1 MRQKGFLVR
10 LVSARVPIVAVTILL
25 GLSLAYNSERSSQY
39 NQDELRALAIARA
52 TAAIPELPTLL
63 KSGDPEGK
71 IAELGEKIRKNTDAS
86 YVVIA
91 NSQAIR
97 FSHPNILLIGKRLDG
112 DQPSLQGKSY
122 TRINHGTLGISVNGK
137 TPIYDATGKIVGLV
151 SAGILVEKLGNQSSY
166 LFRTFLLYGFGFLI
180 IGLLLSELLV
190 RLSRNWKLAAELEAI
205 TMQFHER
212 EAMLHSIREGVITLT
227 PENRITLVNDEA
239 CRLLELKPSSVGKKI
254 SDLFTP
260 GRLRSLLEGT
270 IDENDDFRVLT
281 DKYSIL
287 INRRPVN
294 KKDRLIGSVVTLR
307 DRTEHVE
314 LMRELDSVQNFTDAL
329 RSQQHEYA
337 NRLHVLSGLLE
348 LHKYQ
353 EASEFLG
360 EIAFA
365 QTNLAEELNMNLSN
379 PLIVALLIAK
389 VTIASERGVK
399 LIVDAQTSI
408 NDLNADQNGLVTII
422 GNLLDNG
429 IDAASGTAKAEA
441 HIIFTKVDSNSKKII
456 VRDSGPGLPE
466 GNPHVVFEDG
476 YSTKVTRGAGH
487 RGLGLAIVH
496 RLILQ
501 YSGTIVASNELGAKF
516 VVTIPTRGT
525 YVLQGT
531 NI

>member
-1 MRQKGFLVR
+1 MRQKGLLVR
-10 LVSARVPIVAVTILL
+10 LAGARVPIVTIAILL

-39 NQDELRALAIARA
+39 KQDELRALAIARA
-52 TAAIPELPTLL
+52 TAAIPELPLLL
-63 KSGDPEGK
+63 KSSDPDGK
-71 IAELGEKIRKNTDAS
+71 IAILAELIRKNTNAS
-86 YVVIA
+86 YIVIA
-91 NSQAIR
+91 NSKAIR
-97 FSHPNILLIGKRLDG
+97 FSHPNPELIGQRLDG
-112 DQPSLQGKSY
+112 DQPALQGKSY
-122 TRINHGTLGISVNGK
+122 TIINHGTLGTSVNGK
-137 TPIYDATGKIVGLV
+137 TPIFDESRKIVGLV
-151 SAGILVEKLGNQSSY
+151 SAGILVQKLSDESSY
-166 LFRTFLLYGFGFLI
+166 LFHVFFLYGFGFLVV
-180 IGLLLSELLV
+180 GLLLSELLV
-190 RLSRNWKLAAELEAI
+190 RLSRNWKLAAELEEI

-239 CRLLELKPSSVGKKI
+239 IRLLELQSTSVGKKI

-270 IDENDDFRVLT
+270 VEKDDDLRVLT

-287 INRRPVN
+287 INRRPVH

-329 RSQQHEYA
+329 RSQQHEYT
-337 NRLHVLSGLLE
+337 NRLHVLRGLLE

-365 QTNLAEELNMNLSN
+365 QSNLAEELNMKLGN

-399 LIVDAQTSI
+399 LIVDVQTPI
-408 NDLNADQNGLVTII
+408 DDLNVDQNGLVTII
-422 GNLLDNG
+422 GNFLDNG
-429 IDAASGTAKAEA
+429 IDAASGTPRAEV
-441 HIIFTKVDSNSKKII
+441 HITFIQVDSKSKKII
-456 VRDSGPGLPE
+456 VQDSGPGLPE
-466 GNPHVVFEDG
+466 ENPHVVFEDG

-487 RGLGLAIVH
+487 RGLGLAIVQ
-496 RLILQ
+496 RLVRQ
-501 YSGTIVASNELGAKF
+501 YSGSIVASNEVGAKF
-516 VVTIPTRGT
+516 DVTIPIRGFHEIK
-525 YVLQGT
+525 GT
-531 NI
+531 NT